1 MAAGATYTTI
11 ATTTL
16 TTASASVT
24 FSSIPGTYTDLVLVA
39 NVVAA
44 STTYISGQVNGDTGT
59 NYSSTYIDG
68 SGTSA
73 TSGRTTN
80 ATSYGSARTNPDSVT
95 IIQYM
100 NYSNTTTYKTILE
113 KISTAGSGVN
123 AWVALWRNTAAIT
136 SITLFTD
143 SANNWSAGTTFSL
156 YGIAAA

>member
-1 MAAGATYTTI
+1 MAITYEPI

-16 TTASASVT
+16 SSAQSSVT
-24 FSSIPGTYTDLVLVA
+24 FSSIPGTYTDLILIA
-39 NVVAA
+39 NVVA
-44 STTYISGQVNGDTGT
+44 SSLTYISGRVNGDTAG

-73 TSGRTTN
+73 SSGRTTN

-100 NYSNTTTYKTILE
+100 NYSNTTTYKSILE
-113 KISTAGSGVN
+113 RISTAGSGVN
-123 AWVALWRNTAAIT
+123 AWAATWRNTAAIT

-143 SANNWSAGTTFSL
+143 SANNWSSGSTFTL
-156 YGIAAA
+156 YGIKAA